1 MNYTLT
7 RNKRKTAAIYIRN
20 DGVEVRAPLKMP
32 KREIDKFVA
41 SKEKWITDNLA
52 KLHEQM
58 KKKEVFALNY
68 GSTVMLRGKEYILT
82 AKNGTRAGFDG
93 DCFYLPPNLESEQIK
108 SVCVQIYHRIA
119 KAHLT
124 NRLSVYAERM
134 GVTPSAVK
142 INGAKTRWGSCSAKK
157 NINFSWRLIMA
168 DDEVIDYVIVH
179 ELAHL
184 TEMNHSARFWAVVEN
199 VLPDYRERKSQLGDL
214 QKRLATENWE
224 E

>member
-7 RNKRKTAAIYIRN
+7 RTKRKTAAIYIRN
-20 DGVEVRAPLKMP
+20 GGVEVRAPLKMP
-32 KREIDKFVA
+32 KRDIDKFVA
-41 SKEKWITDNLA
+41 SKEEWITDNLA

-58 KKKEVFALNY
+58 KKREVFALNC
-68 GSTVMLRGKEYILT
+68 GSTVMLRGKEYVLT
-82 AKNGTRAGFDG
+82 EKNGTRAGFDG

-108 SVCVQIYHRIA
+108 NVCVQIYRRLA

-157 NINFSWRLIMA
+157 NINFSWRLILA

-184 TEMNHSARFWAVVEN
+184 AEMNHSAWFWAVVEN
-199 VLPDYRERKSQLGDL
+199 VLPDYRERKSQLVDL